1 MKFQE
6 RTGNYLKSN
15 NTTNK
20 IMNNFIIA
28 LIPII
33 IYSFY
38 KNGIMACK
46 NNFNIY
52 TLFKPLIMLIVS
64 IITSY
69 LTEYIWF
76 RIKEKNKNTKYLIKN
91 SHGIIPA
98 IMLTLILPINTP
110 ITVLILGSIFASFIG
125 KLIYGGIG
133 KNIFNPALI
142 GRLFIITAYS
152 SLIMNAGG
160 YLNDYEKTI
169 DAISGATPLTNFDNL
184 KYLGTYDTVV
194 KPYGGLLNFFI
205 GNIPGAIGETSALL
219 CIIGFI
225 YLIVKKSVKWR
236 IPIYYILTVFTM
248 TTIIGLLNGMGL
260 WYPMLQILSGGLFFG
275 AIFMATDP
283 VTSPITDYGQKIYG
297 LLLGLLTVTLR
308 YLTPYPEGVLT
319 SILVMNLFVPIINK
333 ISINVRFSKILKTSY
348 TIFILTIIFVMTMI
362 ISVNV
367 KKINNVVEEKTN
379 LQVINKEVNQDS
391 TIYEVKHK
399 GFMSPDSIHAKITIK
414 NNKVT
419 NIEILDTLDHYY
431 DSMIK
436 NTNYLDKLITNQNN
450 LDTIDAISGA
460 TYTSKY
466 LKEMV
471 KDTLKY
477 HKG

>member
-260 WYPMLQILSGGLFFG
+260 WYPMFQILSGGLFLG
-275 AIFMATDP
+275 AILMATDP
-283 VTSPITDYGQKIYG
+283 DTSPITHNGQKI
-297 LLLGLLTVTLR
+297 
-308 YLTPYPEGVLT
+308 
-319 SILVMNLFVPIINK
+319 
-333 ISINVRFSKILKTSY
+333 
-348 TIFILTIIFVMTMI
+348 
-362 ISVNV
+362 
-367 KKINNVVEEKTN
+367 
-379 LQVINKEVNQDS
+379 
-391 TIYEVKHK
+391 
-399 GFMSPDSIHAKITIK
+399 
-414 NNKVT
+414 
-419 NIEILDTLDHYY
+419 
-431 DSMIK
+431 
-436 NTNYLDKLITNQNN
+436 
-450 LDTIDAISGA
+450 
-460 TYTSKY
+460 
-466 LKEMV
+466 
-471 KDTLKY
+471 
-477 HKG
+477 

>member
-33 IYSFY
+33 IYSFH

-260 WYPMLQILSGGLFFG
+260 WYPMFQILSGGLFFG

-399 GFMSPDSIHAKITIK
+399 GFMSSDSIHAKITIK